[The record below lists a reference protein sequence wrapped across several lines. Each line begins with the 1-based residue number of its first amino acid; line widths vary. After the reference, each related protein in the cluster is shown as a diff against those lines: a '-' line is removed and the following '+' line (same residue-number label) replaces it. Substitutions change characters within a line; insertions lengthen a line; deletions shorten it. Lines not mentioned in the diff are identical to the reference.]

1 MENELKSVRVSH
13 GESVTEG
20 GLLPL
25 ALMARWRCKEEGVVE

>member
-20 GLLPL
+20 AVAVGIDG
-25 ALMARWRCKEEGVVE
+25 KVEMQGGGSG

>member
-20 GLLPL
+20 G
-25 ALMARWRCKEEGVVE
+25 AVAVGIDGKVEMQGGGSG